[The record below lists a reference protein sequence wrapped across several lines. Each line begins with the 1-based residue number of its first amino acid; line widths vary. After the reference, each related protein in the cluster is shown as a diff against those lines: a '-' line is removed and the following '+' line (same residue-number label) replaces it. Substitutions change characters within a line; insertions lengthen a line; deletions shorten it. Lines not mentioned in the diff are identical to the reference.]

1 MTDADGTPRRWTR
14 VLAVA
19 LAAVLLVGAGLAAG
33 LLISHDK
40 TPGDT
45 SVEAG
50 FARDMAEHHAQA
62 VEMGMIAYQRGNL
75 SDVRMLAQD
84 IALTQQAQIGIMH
97 EWLKEWHLLPTSDQP
112 RMAWMP
118 DGQKSMES
126 GNRMPGMATA
136 EEIDKLRNAT
146 GRDLDVLFCQLMLRH
161 HLGGIHMVDGV
172 LAKAKDRRVI
182 ELATGMKKAQTS
194 EIQALEGL
202 LKGLNAPT
210 S

>member
-1 MTDADGTPRRWTR
+1 MSEADGTPRRWTR

-19 LAAVLLVGAGLAAG
+19 LAAVLLVGAGLAVG
-33 LLISHDK
+33 LLVSHDT
-40 TPGDT
+40 TPGDD

-62 VEMGMIAYQRGNL
+62 VEMSMIAYRGGEL

-97 EWLKEWHLLPTSDQP
+97 EWLKEWHLLPTSGQP

-136 EEIDKLRNAT
+136 EEIDKLRNSK

-172 LAKAKDRRVI
+172 LAEAKDPRVI
-182 ELATGMKKAQTS
+182 ELATGMKKAQNS
-194 EIQALEGL
+194 EIEALNGI
-202 LKGLNAPT
+202 LKGLNAPAG
-210 S
+210 